1 MMKKVDLKFDD
12 ISNKLDES
20 VIHETPVPP
29 VEPVLS
35 RREEQIRKS
44 GHGLRTKD
52 AKVIICVTPL
62 ARISRTSHVH
72 EPGHYLQCR
81 FTKYRF

>member
-1 MMKKVDLKFDD
+1 MTIECSGRLCHECRGMMEKVDLKFDN

-35 RREEQIRKS
+35 RREEQIRK
-44 GHGLRTKD
+44 
-52 AKVIICVTPL
+52 
-62 ARISRTSHVH
+62 
-72 EPGHYLQCR
+72 
-81 FTKYRF
+81 